1 MMTAEDN
8 KLLTLTG
15 PDAPMGD
22 LFRRYWMPVLLSSE
36 LLEPDCPQRTM
47 RLALRISWLE
57 V

>member
-22 LFRRYWMPVLLSSE
+22 LFRRYWMPVLPATNNAACAAYFMAGSLTS
-36 LLEPDCPQRTM
+36 
-47 RLALRISWLE
+47 LAN